1 MTKTNPTS
9 APRILLLAGDVAGNR
24 GDRAIRA
31 ALTGL
36 VRRIWSDAQ
45 FLIISKQPDRDCREF
60 GADVLGHNAASL
72 VFRAAV
78 ARRCD
83 FAIWGGGQLLQDD
96 SSFVKNLYWFG
107 VLFWTR
113 RVLGVR
119 IIGCGLGV
127 GPLTTRA
134 GRWLASLAMRQLDE
148 FIGRDERSCDYV
160 RELTHEKIPA
170 TVAPDIV
177 WFLEPP
183 SRETARAYLAKTE
196 AVEFAPGEIV
206 LGVALRR
213 WFHLKKNV
221 LPYSWSGG
229 AKDGAGDERF
239 ERFLDNVAG
248 ALRSFCAGR
257 KVRVLFFCMGEA
269 DWEGDASF
277 ARRVAA
283 ASGVTGHVLKLECD
297 SQMIQGA
304 AGCCNL
310 FLSVRM
316 HAALLALSMA
326 VPSGAMYHVPKVLDL
341 FASLGLGDCAM
352 PIEAAAESD
361 GAARIEKLLRH
372 IESDRA
378 ALSAQLASRVADARQ
393 KETIYEQA
401 IRRMMQHR

>member
-1 MTKTNPTS
+1 MNNQPTS
-9 APRILLLAGDVAGNR
+9 GPRILLLAGDVAGNR

-36 VRRIWSDAQ
+36 VRRIWSDAE
-45 FLIISKQPDRDCREF
+45 FLIISKQPDRDRREF
-60 GADVLGHNAASL
+60 GADVLGSNTASL
-72 VFRAAV
+72 VTCAAK

-96 SSFVKNLYWFG
+96 SSFVKNLYWAG
-107 VLFWTR
+107 VLWWTR

-119 IIGCGLGV
+119 ILGCGLGV
-127 GPLTTRA
+127 GPLTTHP
-134 GRWLASLAMRQLDE
+134 GRWLASLALRQLDG
-148 FIGRDERSCDYV
+148 FIGRDGRSCDCV
-160 RELTHEKIPA
+160 RELTRVP
-170 TVAPDIV
+170 VSLAPDIV
-177 WFLEPP
+177 WFLAPA
-183 SRETARAYLAKTE
+183 SSADAQAYLAKTE
-196 AVEFAPGEIV
+196 GVEFAPGEIV

-221 LPYSWSGG
+221 LPYSWGGG
-229 AKDGAGDERF
+229 AKEGAGDERF
-239 ERFLDNVAG
+239 ERFLYNVDG
-248 ALRSFCAGR
+248 ALRNFCDGR

-304 AGCCNL
+304 TGCCDL

-341 FASLGLGDCAM
+341 FASLGMGDCAM
-352 PIEAAAESD
+352 PIEDAAKDD

-372 IESDRA
+372 IESERA
-378 ALSAQLASRVADARQ
+378 ALSAKLAARVGDARR
-393 KETIYEQA
+393 KENIYEQA
-401 IRRMMQHR
+401 IRRMMQRP